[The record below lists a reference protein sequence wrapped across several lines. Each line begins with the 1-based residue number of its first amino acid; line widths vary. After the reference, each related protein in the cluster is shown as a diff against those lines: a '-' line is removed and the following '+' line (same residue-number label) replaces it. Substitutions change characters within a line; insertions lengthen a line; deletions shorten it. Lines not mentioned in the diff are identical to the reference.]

1 MAAESNF
8 RRLCAILAADV
19 VGYSRLMGSDEEGTL
34 TALTAHRRE
43 LIDPAI
49 AGHAGR
55 IVKTTGD
62 GLLVEFASVVDA
74 VKCAVD
80 IQRGMAGR
88 NHPVPWDRRLVFP
101 IGLNLG
107 DVIVQNGD
115 LYGDGINVAARLE
128 ALAEP
133 GGICLS
139 ASAQEQ
145 VRDKIAGVRFE
156 DLGEQR
162 VKNIARP
169 VRTYRIALTSAGP
182 PPSSGPALP
191 NWPLI
196 AVLPLDN
203 LSADPEQEYFAD
215 GLTEDLIT
223 DLSKTAG
230 LLVIARNSTFTYK
243 GRSVSVAQ
251 VGRELGAS
259 YVVEGSVR
267 KIDNRV
273 RITAQLIDAATNTH
287 VWADRYDRDLT
298 DTFAIQDEV
307 TREIVAALRLR
318 LTPAGEPRPCPAS
331 TDRTWSGVSSNQIE
345 PDPFRLWRKIKG
357 LVSSEFDRGCEGA
370 APFRNETRRQS
381 RRGGFSISAMWMI
394 LAAVGTGS

>member
-1 MAAESNF
+1 MAAERRV
-8 RRLCAILAADV
+8 RRLCVILAADV
-19 VGYSRLMGSDEEGTL
+19 AGYCRLMGADEDGTL

-49 AGHAGR
+49 AEHAGR

-62 GLLVEFASVVDA
+62 GFLAEFASVVDA
-74 VKCAVD
+74 VRCAVD
-80 IQRGMAGR
+80 IQRGMAER
-88 NHPVPWDRRLVFP
+88 NKTVTQNRQLAFR

-115 LYGDGINVAARLE
+115 LYGDGVNVAARLE
-128 ALAEP
+128 AMAEP

-139 ASAQEQ
+139 ASAHEQ
-145 VRDKIAGVRFE
+145 VQDKITAVRFE

-169 VRTYRIALTSAGP
+169 VRAYRVALGLAGP
-182 PPSSGPALP
+182 VPSPIPAHSSRP
-191 NWPLI
+191 SI

-203 LSADPEQEYFAD
+203 MSADPEQEHFAD
-215 GLTEDLIT
+215 GLAEDLIT
-223 DLSKTAG
+223 DLSRIAG

-243 GRSVSVAQ
+243 GRPVSVHQ
-251 VGRELGAS
+251 VGRELGVR

-267 KIDNRV
+267 KVDNRV

-298 DTFAIQDEV
+298 DIFAVQDEV
-307 TREIVAALRLR
+307 TREIVGALRLR
-318 LTPAGEPRPCPAS
+318 LTPGQAPARKAGAQGGGLLRRALELDPTFGAAALPDLSARIPAV
-331 TDRTWSGVSSNQIE
+331 TADVFGQ
-345 PDPFRLWRKIKG
+345 RLKANSR
-357 LVSSEFDRGCEGA
+357 SSESLA
-370 APFRNETRRQS
+370 APCGPSSTHQHRMEEQS
-381 RRGGFSISAMWMI
+381 
-394 LAAVGTGS
+394 